1 MKAYPIQKINLSD
14 TATLQSLVEH
24 RRVFNLKHCELN
36 IFETFCESENV
47 ILSYDGLVVSS
58 MMRGKKTM
66 SVNEGDSFDFLPG
79 ETVILPEG
87 VSMNVGFPGASK
99 KRPVQC
105 ATLALDW
112 SQVNKN
118 LEFLNEQYPNTEAPF
133 EWKLNF
139 EQYHFENNKELA
151 ASINRLIHISLED
164 STAKDALADLSLKFL
179 LMRLIQTQNLAQIN
193 RDQLPDSR
201 MGDVVQ
207 YIQKNIGQKITI
219 EELSKEACMSP
230 SAFFQQFKKSYGMAP
245 LEYILQRRIEFAKK
259 IMADPEITISNVCYQ
274 SGFNSMNHFIKIFK
288 RQEGVTPGQY
298 LKKL

>member
-14 TATLQSLVEH
+14 TATLQSLLEH

-66 SVNEGDSFDFLPG
+66 SVNEGASFDFLPG

-112 SQVNKN
+112 DQVNKN
-118 LEFLNEQYPNTEAPF
+118 LEFLNEQYPNTETPF

-219 EELSKEACMSP
+219 EELSKEACMSS
-230 SAFFQQFKKSYGMAP
+230 SAFFQQFKRSYGVAP

-259 IMADPEITISNVCYQ
+259 IMSDPEVTISNVCYQ
-274 SGFNSMNHFIKIFK
+274 SGFNSINHFIKIFK

-298 LKKL
+298 LKRL